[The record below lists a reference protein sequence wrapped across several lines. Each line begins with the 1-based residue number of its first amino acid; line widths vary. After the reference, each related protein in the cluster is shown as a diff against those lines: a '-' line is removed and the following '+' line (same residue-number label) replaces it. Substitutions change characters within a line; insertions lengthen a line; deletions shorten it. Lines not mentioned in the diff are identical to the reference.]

1 MGGQQIGAA
10 VSEVGVVSIVVGVVV
25 VCSRG
30 ALLVAPAAT
39 LHWFEGVI
47 ATNGRT
53 RALGAFALTLGAT
66 MVWAGASEHSG
77 LATVLSLV
85 GWVVV
90 GISALALLLFPGIYR
105 AIAEAILP
113 SAADADADLI
123 GWRILGLL
131 GVSIGGLLIYYGA
144 VAL

>member
-1 MGGQQIGAA
+1 
-10 VSEVGVVSIVVGVVV
+10 
-25 VCSRG
+25 VCGRG

-47 ATNGRT
+47 ATNGGT
-53 RALGAFALTLGAT
+53 RALGTFVLTLGAA
-66 MVWAGASEHSG
+66 MVWAGASEQSG
-77 LATVLSLV
+77 LATVLSVV

-90 GISALALLLFPGIYR
+90 GIGALALVLFPGVYR
-105 AIAEAILP
+105 AIAEAVLP

-123 GWRILGLL
+123 GWRVVGLL